1 MLSANGF
8 QEFLKA
14 LVHNSDTLTVWFFQA
29 IAIWITDLCLKKVRI
44 TSFFGPILMVIALS
58 FVNSKIWDIALFFQI
73 PNSLTSQAITVF
85 FVNGLIFWALV
96 KILPGIEIEGFVSA
110 LIAPIIFTLAN
121 LVITYIVKEYDFSDF
136 YSFVVNIFQDI
147 KNYATGTLTN
157 EVAVK

>member
-1 MLSANGF
+1 
-8 QEFLKA
+8 
-14 LVHNSDTLTVWFFQA
+14 
-29 IAIWITDLCLKKVRI
+29 
-44 TSFFGPILMVIALS
+44 MVIALS

>member
-1 MLSANGF
+1 MLPTNGF
-8 QEFLKA
+8 EDFLKA
-14 LVHNSDTLTVWFFQA
+14 LIPNSDTLTVWFFQA
-29 IAIWITDLCLKKVRI
+29 IAIWITDLCLKKIRI

-58 FVNSKIWDIALFFQI
+58 FINSKIWDVALFFQI

-110 LIAPIIFTLAN
+110 LIAPIIFTIAN
-121 LVITYIVKEYDFSDF
+121 LAITYVVTNYEFSDF
-136 YSFVVNIFQDI
+136 CNFIMQTFSDI
-147 KNYATGTLTN
+147 KNFVTGGLTS